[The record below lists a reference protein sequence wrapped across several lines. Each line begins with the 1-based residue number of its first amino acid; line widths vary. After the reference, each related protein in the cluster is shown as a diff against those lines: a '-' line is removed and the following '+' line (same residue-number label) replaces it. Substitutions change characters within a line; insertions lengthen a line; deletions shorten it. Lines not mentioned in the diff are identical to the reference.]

1 MEVWLFILGYL
12 IHFAASCVL
21 VYKIQQQRTVYGLS
35 IDTQICYLLA
45 TLSRCVW
52 YLDTRLVETWLAYL
66 ELLCST
72 VISVVLTYYLWRYR
86 HTNTKNVWTPCKAAL
101 IIPVCSVL
109 AFFIHPGRQWWTVQ
123 ILVAFTIY
131 TEAVGLLPQLWYMR
145 RMLEVEPL
153 TSHYV
158 GLLVLSRV
166 VRLFFWVTL
175 YIQGEHFLGLFLADL
190 LHSVLA
196 ADYFV
201 MWCRKLRHGGALI
214 YKI

>member
-12 IHFAASCVL
+12 IHFVASCVL
-21 VYKIQQQRTVYGLS
+21 VYKVQQQRTVYGLS
-35 IDTQICYLLA
+35 IDTQLCFLAA

-72 VISVVLTYYLWRYR
+72 VISVVLTYYLWSYR
-86 HTNTKNVWTPCKAAL
+86 HTNTKNVWTPCKAAV
-101 IIPVCSVL
+101 IIPVSML
-109 AFFIHPGRQWWTVQ
+109 TAFFIHPGRHWWTVQ
-123 ILVAFTIY
+123 ILVAFSIY
-131 TEAVGLLPQLWYMR
+131 TEAI
-145 RMLEVEPL
+145 EPL

-175 YIQGEHFLGLFLADL
+175 YFQGEHFLGLFLADL

>member
-12 IHFAASCVL
+12 IHFVASCVL
-21 VYKIQQQRTVYGLS
+21 VYKIHQQRTVYGLS
-35 IDTQICYLLA
+35 IDTQICFLA
-45 TLSRCVW
+45 ASLSRCVW

-86 HTNTKNVWTPCKAAL
+86 HTNTKTVWTPCQAAV
-101 IIPVCSVL
+101 IIPVSML
-109 AFFIHPGRQWWTVQ
+109 TAFFIHPGRQWWTVQ
-123 ILVAFTIY
+123 ILVAFSIY
-131 TEAVGLLPQLWYMR
+131 TEAI
-145 RMLEVEPL
+145 EPL

-175 YIQGEHFLGLFLADL
+175 YFQGEHFLGLFLADL